1 MAWIIRSHWLIIV
14 GVPRHAEER
23 SQHHSPTAKLQR
35 LLEKNKNILEAVSN
49 SSNQQQQQET
59 KPDAAAAQLNVA
71 TKMAAANAK

>member
-1 MAWIIRSHWLIIV
+1 MIIV